1 MFGFFIG
8 TACLIGLV
16 YTLRRGGC
24 HGGYGYGRRA
34 RFAGCGSDA
43 GCGTYDAPYGAG
55 RDQDVEGER
64 GGGPFRSHGRGHW
77 NHGAPPMAF
86 FFLRRVFQSLDT
98 TPGQEKVIRAAVEEL
113 VQTVSKHRGEA
124 QKSREDIARAV
135 RSPSFD
141 ESAMG
146 ELFARHDA
154 SLEEIRKAVVGAL
167 AKTHEALDEEQ
178 RKRLASM
185 IERAGGFGWRGGWA

>member
-1 MFGFFIG
+1 MFGFFVG

-24 HGGYGYGRRA
+24 HGGYGYRQRA
-34 RFAGCGSDA
+34 RFAGCGSYDDSS
-43 GCGTYDAPYGAG
+43 CGSWGN
-55 RDQDVEGER
+55 QDVEGDR
-64 GGGPFRSHGRGHW
+64 GGGGPFRSHGRGHW

-86 FFLRRVFQSLDT
+86 FFLRRVFQALDT

-113 VQTVSKHRGEA
+113 VAEANKHRGEV
-124 QKSREDIARAV
+124 QKSREDIAKAM
-135 RSPSFD
+135 RSASFD
-141 ESAMG
+141 ETGMG

-154 SLEEIRKAVVGAL
+154 SLEALRKAVVGAL

-178 RKRLASM
+178 RKRLADM
-185 IERAGGFGWRGGWA
+185 IERAGGWRGGWA

>member
-24 HGGYGYGRRA
+24 HGGYGYRRNA
-34 RFAGCGSDA
+34 RFGGCGS
-43 GCGTYDAPYGAG
+43 YDGSNG
-55 RDQDVEGER
+55 SWQDHDVEGER
-64 GGGPFRSHGRGHW
+64 GGGGGGPFRSHGRGHW

-113 VQTVSKHRGEA
+113 IQVASKHRGEM
-124 QKSREDIARAV
+124 QKSREDVARAV
-135 RSPSFD
+135 RGPSFD
-141 ESAMG
+141 ETVMG

-154 SLEEIRKAVVGAL
+154 SLEELRKAALGAL
-167 AKTHEALDEEQ
+167 GKTHEALDEEQ

-185 IERAGGFGWRGGWA
+185 IERAGGFRGAWG

>member
-24 HGGYGYGRRA
+24 HGGYGYRRQA
-34 RFAGCGSDA
+34 RFGGCGN
-43 GCGTYDAPYGAG
+43 YDASNGSWQ
-55 RDQDVEGER
+55 DHDVEGER
-64 GGGPFRSHGRGHW
+64 GGGGGPFRSNGRGHW

-98 TPGQEKVIRAAVEEL
+98 TPGQEKVIKAAVEEL
-113 VQTVSKHRGEA
+113 VQVASKHRGEM
-124 QKSREDIARAV
+124 QKSREDVARAV
-135 RSPSFD
+135 RGPSFD
-141 ESAMG
+141 ETVMG

-154 SLEEIRKAVVGAL
+154 SLEEIRKAVVGTL

-178 RKRLASM
+178 RKRFASM
-185 IERAGGFGWRGGWA
+185 IERAGGFRGAWG

>member
-8 TACLIGLV
+8 TACLFGLI
-16 YTLRRGGC
+16 YTLRRGAC
-24 HGGYGYGRRA
+24 GGYGYRRHA
-34 RFAGCGSDA
+34 QFGGGCGSYS
-43 GCGTYDAPYGAG
+43 GCGTYDAPYGSG

-64 GGGPFRSHGRGHW
+64 GGPFRSHGRGHW

-86 FFLRRVFQSLDT
+86 FFLRRVFQALDT

-113 VQTVSKHRGEA
+113 VAEASKHRGEL
-124 QKSREDIARAV
+124 QKTREDIARAM

-141 ESAMG
+141 ETVMG
-146 ELFARHDA
+146 ELFARQDA
-154 SLEEIRKAVVGAL
+154 SLDALRKAAMGAL

-185 IERAGGFGWRGGWA
+185 IERAGYGWRGGWG

>member
-24 HGGYGYGRRA
+24 YGGYGYRRHA
-34 RFAGCGSDA
+34 RFAGCGNSD
-43 GCGTYDAPYGAG
+43 GPSCGSWGNQDAEGD
-55 RDQDVEGER
+55 RDGSS
-64 GGGPFRSHGRGHW
+64 GGPFRTHGRGHW

-86 FFLRRVFQSLDT
+86 FFLRRVFQALDT

-113 VQTVSKHRGEA
+113 VAEASKHRGEA
-124 QKSREDIARAV
+124 QKSREDIARAM

-141 ESAMG
+141 ETVMG

-154 SLEEIRKAVVGAL
+154 SLEALRKAVVGAL

>member
-8 TACLIGLV
+8 TACLIGLI
-16 YTLRRGGC
+16 YTLRRGDC
-24 HGGYGYGRRA
+24 RGGYGYRHA
-34 RFAGCGSDA
+34 RFAGCGSYS

-64 GGGPFRSHGRGHW
+64 GGPFRSHGRGHW

-86 FFLRRVFQSLDT
+86 FFLRRVFQALDT
-98 TPGQEKVIRAAVEEL
+98 TPGQEKAIRAAVEEL
-113 VQTVSKHRGEA
+113 VNVTSKHRGEL
-124 QKSREDIARAV
+124 QKTREDIARAM

-141 ESAMG
+141 ESVMG
-146 ELFARHDA
+146 ELFARQDT

-178 RKRLASM
+178 RKRLADM
-185 IERAGGFGWRGGWA
+185 IERAGGFGWRRGWA

>member
-16 YTLRRGGC
+16 YTLRRGSC
-24 HGGYGYGRRA
+24 HGGYGYRHHA
-34 RFAGCGSDA
+34 RFAGCGS
-43 GCGTYDAPYGAG
+43 YDAPHGGGY

-64 GGGPFRSHGRGHW
+64 GGGGPFRSHGRGHW

-86 FFLRRVFQSLDT
+86 FFLRRVFQALDT
-98 TPGQEKVIRAAVEEL
+98 SPGQEKVIRAAVEEL
-113 VQTVSKHRGEA
+113 MNEMSKHRGEM
-124 QKSREDIARAV
+124 QKSREDVARAV
-135 RSPSFD
+135 RNPSFD
-141 ESAMG
+141 ENAMG

-154 SLEEIRKAVVGAL
+154 SLDAIRKAVVGAL

-178 RKRLASM
+178 RKRLATM